1 MVKEVFR
8 KVFNW
13 KLSAN
18 EESEDWDIMWCDG
31 FVPPEKLSKMK
42 QYQKINHF
50 PGMYN
55 IARKNLLCK
64 NLNLMQKQ
72 FPADYNFFPITYNL
86 PFDNNELRAQ
96 FKPGKPKTFI
106 VKPEANS

>member
-1 MVKEVFR
+1 MSEEDESYSESETGYSEYSSESEESTISPSRRKKVIKANVAFTQYTVVKEVFR

-13 KLSAN
+13 KLSSN
-18 EESEDWDIMWCDG
+18 EDSEDWDIMWCDG

-55 IARKNLLCK
+55 IARKNLL
-64 NLNLMQKQ
+64 
-72 FPADYNFFPITYNL
+72 
-86 PFDNNELRAQ
+86 
-96 FKPGKPKTFI
+96 
-106 VKPEANS
+106 